1 MKNLLTFGL
10 VVWFFLVPLGCA
22 HTPDSSG
29 SMPKHQEIATAQT
42 NRTPQETA
50 TAQTNGTPAVELSET
65 TFDFGVVKEGN
76 DYLHA
81 FEIRN
86 TGTGVLVIRKILPG

>member
-10 VVWFFLVPLGCA
+10 VVWFFLVPVGCA

-29 SMPKHQEIATAQT
+29 SMPKHQE
-42 NRTPQETA
+42 TA
-50 TAQTNGTPAVELSET
+50 TAPTNGTPTVEVPET
-65 TFDFGVVKEGN
+65 AFDFGEVTEGN

-81 FEIRN
+81 FKIRN
-86 TGTGVLVIRKILPG
+86 TGTGILVIKKIVPG